1 MRFSYLFML
10 LLALPAFAEEASA
23 AKGGKVSEYML
34 DNGMKVIVKEDHR
47 APIAVSQVWYK
58 VGSSY
63 EPDGITGISHVLEHM
78 MFKGTKDL
86 APGEFSRTIAANGG
100 RENAFT
106 SRDYTAYFQ
115 TMSADRIEISFKLE
129 ADRMRNLLLPA
140 QEFKKEL
147 EVVKEERRLR
157 TEDKPNSLTREQFY
171 AVSYRSLPYATPVI
185 GWMNDLNNLQVEDLR
200 AWYRKWYAPSN
211 ATLVVVGDV
220 KPEWVLQ
227 MAKKHFGPLKAEEI
241 PKLKPLREP
250 PQRGVIRTTVRA
262 PARQPYLLLGY
273 KTPVIS
279 TADAEWEPYALEML
293 VAILDGG
300 SSSRISKKL
309 IRGQEIAVS
318 AGAGYSA
325 FSKYSGMLSMS
336 AIPAKGHSVADL
348 EKALRAEIELLKSEP
363 VSTEELQRVQAQVVA
378 SQVYELDSVFYQAM
392 QIGTL
397 ETIGLDW
404 RLVDSYAENMRKVTA
419 EQVRAVAK
427 KYLTDDRLT
436 VAQLEP
442 LPLEQGK
449 QASAV
454 SGGRHAN

>member
-1 MRFSYLFML
+1 MRFAYLFVMVFT
-10 LLALPAFAEEASA
+10 LPLFAAEASA
-23 AKGGKVSEYML
+23 VNGGKVTEYKL
-34 DNGMKVIVKEDHR
+34 DNGMQVIVKEDNR

-63 EPDGITGISHVLEHM
+63 EPHGITGVSHLLEHM
-78 MFKGTKDL
+78 MFKGTKQH
-86 APGEFSRTIAANGG
+86 PTGEFSRIIAANGG

-140 QEFKKEL
+140 EEFKKEL
-147 EVVKEERRLR
+147 EVVKEERRMR

-185 GWMNDLNNLQVEDLR
+185 GWMNDLDNMQVEDLR
-200 AWYRKWYAPSN
+200 AWYRKWYAPNN

-227 MAKKHFGPLKAEEI
+227 MAKKYFGPLKAETI

-250 PQRGVIRTTVRA
+250 PQRGVIRTNVRA

-325 FSKYSGMLSMS
+325 FSKYSGMLTMS
-336 AIPAKGHSVADL
+336 AIPAKGYTLDDL

-363 VSTEELQRVQAQVVA
+363 VSQEELQRVQAQVVA

-404 RLVDSYAENMRKVTA
+404 RLVDSYAENMRKVTP
-419 EQVRAVAK
+419 EQVQAVAK
-427 KYLTDDRLT
+427 KYLTSDRLT
-436 VAQLEP
+436 VAELEP

-449 QASAV
+449 QPGAV
-454 SGGRHAN
+454 TGGRHVN